1 MKIHDWSKETAER
14 QRLGAKLS
22 PALRDFVD
30 RVIVPA
36 LTREYIAEHGSGNHI
51 ANCSD
56 RATVSREQE
65 AFSRA
70 DSVSQLRCAIYA
82 RFSSDRQSPT
92 SIKSGSAVSMPV
104 LMDG

>member
-51 ANCSD
+51 ANCS
-56 RATVSREQE
+56 ATV
-65 AFSRA
+65 
-70 DSVSQLRCAIYA
+70 
-82 RFSSDRQSPT
+82 RQFPVN
-92 SIKSGSAVSMPV
+92 KRLSA
-104 LMDG
+104 GEIQ